1 MTEYKEFQGKSLD
14 EAIQEACAYYGVE
27 REKLE
32 IEIVNDA
39 KTGIFGLVSM
49 KKACVRAA
57 KSAPA
62 TSALLE
68 ETLHPENAK
77 SGRGKGKKTET
88 PTQEPEAKP
97 AKKAEKLDKPQKLA
111 SEKTAPE
118 KLASEKIEKD
128 EKKVEKPG
136 RGRKNAKTDAPSAKA
151 PRGKATSENKADQP
165 APAGTLAQTGNA
177 ANLYDED
184 EFAMPGDANGNVGTS
199 IYSTVTRPERKPKR
213 QERPAKNQPRQE
225 RQDKPIDNSHGEAL
239 PEVDLLSLDQALVA
253 TVAEEA
259 VKTLITPIVGEVPCT
274 ITIST
279 ERIRVQVECGEDS
292 GILVGREGQTLASVQ
307 YIAGRIIGNKLGG
320 SVRLSI
326 DTGNYRERQNDRLNE
341 LALSLA
347 EKVKATGRT
356 QSTRPLSAFQRRIIH
371 LALEGDEAVQTSSK
385 GEGSQRRVLIQLKRD
400 KNLPEQATMEA
411 IDAPE
416 PEYADMPE
424 LDYAGTSAPDFVP
437 ASARP
442 PRNLDEP
449 RPANAP
455 PIPKYVPPAPAK
467 PSRPPRNLD
476 APASAPVAEQG
487 E

>member
-77 SGRGKGKKTET
+77 SGRGRGKKTDT
-88 PTQEPEAKP
+88 STQEPETKS
-97 AKKAEKLDKPQKLA
+97 AKKAEKMDKPEKLA
-111 SEKTAPE
+111 PEKAAPE
-118 KLASEKIEKD
+118 KLASENFAPEKPGKD
-128 EKKVEKPG
+128 EKKLEKPG
-136 RGRKNAKTDAPSAKA
+136 RGRKNVKADAPSDKA
-151 PRGKATSENKADQP
+151 PRGKATSGNKAGKP
-165 APAGTLAQTGNA
+165 LSAGNTAQAGNSA
-177 ANLYDED
+177 HLFDDD
-184 EFAMPGDANGNVGTS
+184 EFALPGDANGNVGTS
-199 IYSTVTRPERKPKR
+199 AYSLATRPERKPKR
-213 QERPAKNQPRQE
+213 QERSAKNLTKQE
-225 RQDKPIDNSHGEAL
+225 RHDNSIDNSHGEAL
-239 PEVDLLSLDQALVA
+239 PEVDLLSLDQTLVA

-274 ITIST
+274 ITVSA

-371 LALEGDEAVQTSSK
+371 LALEGDETVQTSSK

-400 KNLPEQATMEA
+400 KNLAEPAEMEP
-411 IDAPE
+411 IDAAE
-416 PEYADMPE
+416 PEYDDTPAPE
-424 LDYAGTSAPDFVP
+424 FVP
-437 ASARP
+437 ASVRP